1 MDAEKERGKVL
12 NVLVPQGDAEATAEA
27 DSSKSLPRKPI
38 GYTKV
43 PVP

>member
-12 NVLVPQGDAEATAEA
+12 NVLVPQGDAEATAKA
-27 DSSKSLPRKPI
+27 DSSKSLPRKDI